1 MKNYDELKTKL
12 EKYGQEHMLRFWDEL
27 NNEEKQNLTKA
38 ISIIDFDKIDELG
51 KLLNEEK
58 KLDKDIK
65 QASYISLTEEE
76 EDASLLQNKDN
87 FHHKMHTIG
96 QDLLRQGKVCAF
108 VVAGGQGTRLGYP
121 KPKGTYPI
129 GPITENSLFQFH
141 FEKLKAMEEKYNTE
155 IPFLIM
161 TSEMTHNDTIN
172 YLEEKNYFGYN
183 KDNVHIFQQ
192 GKMPAVDKNGK
203 ILLSRKDYPA
213 FSPNGHGGSVFA
225 LRDSGVLDK
234 LIKKGIEYIFYF
246 QVDNLMVRICEPY
259 FFGCHHDKDSD
270 ISVKILEKAYP
281 EEKLGVY
288 VINKGKPFIIE
299 YSDLTKEESFEK
311 DDDGRLK
318 YRLGSH
324 AIHILSVKFIKKF
337 TDKYKHLPYH
347 KAVKKIPYVN
357 EKGEKIKPSEP
368 NGVKFEMF
376 IFDILPHSTVDK
388 VTVVEGIR
396 SREFAPLK
404 NKTGKDSLETA
415 HKSFIED
422 CARRLK
428 NAGVKDIPRKENG
441 ELKYKL
447 ELSPYFIV
455 FSDKLKEKIKKIKTI
470 DSDLFIGE

>member
-1 MKNYDELKTKL
+1 MKNYAELKEQL
-12 EKYGQEHMLRFWDEL
+12 SKYGQEHLLRFWDEL
-27 NNEEKQNLTKA
+27 SSEEKENLTEA
-38 ISIIDFDKIDELG
+38 IEIIDLDKIDELS

-58 KLDKDIK
+58 KLDKDIR
-65 QASYISLTEEE
+65 QADYIGLTVEE
-76 EDASLLQNKDN
+76 EDKSLLENKDN
-87 FHHKMHTIG
+87 FHHKMHIAG
-96 QDLLRQGKVCAF
+96 QDLIRQGKVCAF

-129 GPITENSLFQFH
+129 GPVTEKSLFQFH

-161 TSEMTHNDTIN
+161 TSEMTHDDTLN
-172 YLEEKNYFGYN
+172 YLNENDFFAYN
-183 KDNVHIFQQ
+183 KDNVYVFQQ

-225 LRDSGVLDK
+225 LRDSGVLNK
-234 LIKKGIEYIFYF
+234 LIEKGIEYIFYF
-246 QVDNLMVRICEPY
+246 QVDNLMVRMCEPY
-259 FFGCHHDKDSD
+259 FLGCHHDKKSD

-299 YSDLTKEESFEK
+299 YSDLSKEESFEK
-311 DDDGRLK
+311 DNEDKLK

-324 AIHILSVKFIKKF
+324 AIHMLSVDFIKRF
-337 TDKYKHLPYH
+337 TDKHKHLPYH
-347 KAVKKIPYVN
+347 KAVKKIPYIN
-357 EKGEKIKPSEP
+357 ETGDKIKPEEP

-376 IFDILPHSTVDK
+376 IFDILPHSTIDK
-388 VTVVEGIR
+388 VTVVEGLR

-404 NKTGKDSLETA
+404 NKTGNDSLETA
-415 HKSFIED
+415 HKAFMED

-428 NAGVKDIPRKENG
+428 NAGLNDIPRDENG

-455 FSDKLKEKIKKIKTI
+455 FTDKLKEKVKDIQTI
-470 DSDLFIGE
+470 DGDLFVDE